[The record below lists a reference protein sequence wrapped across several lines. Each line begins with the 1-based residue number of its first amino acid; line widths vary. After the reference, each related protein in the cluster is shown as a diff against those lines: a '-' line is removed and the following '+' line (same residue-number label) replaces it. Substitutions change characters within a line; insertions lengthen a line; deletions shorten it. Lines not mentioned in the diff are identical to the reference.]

1 MADPVSTRRAAELR
15 DQLNFHNYRYHVL
28 DAPVISDAEYDRLLR
43 ELTELETAHPELL
56 TADSPTQRVGGQVAE
71 GRVRVP
77 HPQPVLS
84 LGNAFSLDEV
94 QAWYERLR
102 KLDAR
107 VERAAF
113 VVEPKLDGLTVV
125 MHYVDGF
132 LVRAAT
138 RGNGEV
144 GEDITANLRTVH
156 SAPLR
161 IPVKPDGVEAPDRLV
176 VRGEAIIYRRDF
188 EALNRRAAEE
198 GTRTYVNPRN
208 TASGALRT
216 LDPSITA
223 ALPIRLVCYAIL
235 ESSGQPI
242 ARQWQ
247 VLELLKALG
256 FPVEANSRRCES
268 LDTVL
273 AAAEALAA
281 RRQQFP
287 YEMDGIVIKVDD
299 LELARELG
307 SVGKDPRAAIAYKLP
322 SQEVSTTLLDIGI
335 NVGRTGVITPYAMLE
350 PVEVG
355 GVTVRQATL
364 HNFDF
369 IRDKDI
375 RVGDRV
381 MVKRAGEVIPYVIG
395 PILEARTGRPR
406 RFKPPTK
413 CPACG
418 EPLEQLEEEVA
429 VFCVNASCPAQLM
442 RNLEHFASRGAMDVE
457 GLGTKVAEQLVEAG
471 LVQDVA
477 DIYYLKQQDLLTL
490 EGFAERKA
498 DKLLEGIEE
507 SKHQPLARLVTALGI
522 RGVGETVASDLAR
535 RFRDLDGLAAASLE
549 DLQGLEGIGPNIAQ
563 AVVDW
568 FDQRR
573 NRRLLEKL
581 RKAGLWPR
589 LEAEAAG
596 EQPLAGLT
604 FVITGTLPNLS
615 RDQAKE
621 LIQRA
626 GGKVTGS
633 VSAKTDYLLVG
644 ESAGSKLQKA
654 QELGVKTVDEQAL
667 LVMLQGGGS

>member
-1 MADPVSTRRAAELR
+1 MADQASIQRAAELR
-15 DQLNFHNYRYHVL
+15 EQLNFHNYRYHVL
-28 DAPVISDAEYDRLLR
+28 DSPVISDAEYDRLLR
-43 ELTELETAHPELL
+43 ELTELENAHPELR
-56 TADSPTQRVGGQVAE
+56 TPDSPTQRVGGQVAE

-94 QAWYERLR
+94 RAWVERLT
-102 KLDAR
+102 KLDPR
-107 VERAAF
+107 VQSAAY

-125 MHYVDGF
+125 MHYEGGY

-161 IPVKPDGVEAPDRLV
+161 IPVKPNGVEAPDRLV
-176 VRGEAIIYRRDF
+176 VRGEAIIFRDDF
-188 EALNRRAAEE
+188 EELNRRAVAE

-223 ALPIRLVCYAIL
+223 ALPIRLLCYAIL
-235 ESSGQPI
+235 ESSGPPLP
-242 ARQWQ
+242 RQWL
-247 VLELLKALG
+247 VLEQLKALG
-256 FPVEANSRRCES
+256 FPVEHTSRLCEDVDEM
-268 LDTVL
+268 LV
-273 AAAEALAA
+273 AAEALAA
-281 RRQQFP
+281 KRSEFP
-287 YEMDGIVIKVDD
+287 YEMDGIVIKIDD
-299 LELARELG
+299 LELARDLG
-307 SVGKDPRAAIAYKLP
+307 TVGKDPRGAIAYKLP
-322 SQEVSTTLLDIGI
+322 SQEVSTQLLDIGI
-335 NVGRTGVITPYAMLE
+335 NVGRTGVITPYAVLE

-381 MVKRAGEVIPYVIG
+381 LVKRAGEVIPYVIG
-395 PILEARTGRPR
+395 PILGARTGRPR
-406 RFKPPTK
+406 KFKPPTS

-418 EPLEQLEEEVA
+418 EPLVQLEGEVA
-429 VFCVNASCPAQLM
+429 VYCVNASCPAQLM

-457 GLGTKVAEQLVEAG
+457 GMGIKVAEQLVEAG
-471 LVQDVA
+471 LVRDVA
-477 DIYYLKQQDLLTL
+477 DVYYLTREDLLRL

-498 DKLLEGIEE
+498 EKLLEGIQA
-507 SKHQPLARLVTALGI
+507 SKRQPLARLITALGI
-522 RGVGETVASDLAR
+522 RGVGETVAADLAR
-535 RFRDLDGLAAASLE
+535 RFEDLDGLAGATLV

-563 AVVDW
+563 AVLDW
-568 FDQRR
+568 FAQRR
-573 NRRLLEKL
+573 NRTLLEKL
-581 RKAGLWPR
+581 RKAEVWPSQ
-589 LEAEAAG
+589 EAEAVG
-596 EQPLAGLT
+596 EQPLEGLT
-604 FVITGTLPNLS
+604 FVITGTLPTLS
-615 RDQAKE
+615 RDEAKA

-633 VSAKTDYLLVG
+633 VSANTDYLVVG

-654 QELGVKTVDEQAL
+654 QALGVHMLDESALRAL
-667 LVMLQGGGS
+667 LESGPG